1 LPACKTLSPPE
12 FPSKSKCQFAS
23 HSRAS
28 EALQWY
34 RRAAAQGNVEGEYRA
49 GNMLLFGGFGN
60 PKALAVQPNRAEGI
74 RWTFM
79 AATNGNPQACYNMAR
94 VLREAV
100 INGKTLSEGES
111 ASVPFKSG
119 TLAIKCLK
127 IEKDSVLIS
136 LDGEDAPRLLRVR

>member
-1 LPACKTLSPPE
+1 
-12 FPSKSKCQFAS
+12 
-23 HSRAS
+23 
-28 EALQWY
+28 
-34 RRAAAQGNVEGEYRA
+34 
-49 GNMLLFGGFGN
+49 MLLFGGFGN